1 MYVWLACSRNDNQQ
15 KQFMDGCLG
24 RNARCFLQKLHG
36 QRHAAALK
44 TPLADSLGL
53 VLEQVVALRG
63 SRCHAGWRLP
73 LQAGVAAIVHTC
85 L

>member
-24 RNARCFLQKLHG
+24 RNARCFLQKLDG

-44 TPLADSLGL
+44 TPLAWCWSKWWLR
-53 VLEQVVALRG
+53 VVAGVMQDGGFPCRLV
-63 SRCHAGWRLP
+63 WRR
-73 LQAGVAAIVHTC
+73 
-85 L
+85 